1 MREGGGGK
9 EEKGKGDRRRGGC
22 CEGVGK
28 RTVMVG
34 EVGGWAGGLVG
45 GGDMGNGKSRVSV
58 EIGSEGSSGIT

>member
-34 EVGGWAGGLVG
+34 EVRAGWWGEETWVTARVG
-45 GGDMGNGKSRVSV
+45 
-58 EIGSEGSSGIT
+58 